1 MKQGIYYYVEQ
12 KPGVPYQESRMRCLC
27 IECKDKLFPEEKM
40 MFYNGTFGAFN
51 VKCHACDKT
60 LHEANHD

>member
-1 MKQGIYYYVEQ
+1 MNKGVYYYIEQ
-12 KPGVPYQESRMRCLC
+12 KPGVPYKESYIRCLC

-51 VKCHACDKT
+51 IKCYACEKMLYEVKCD
-60 LHEANHD
+60 